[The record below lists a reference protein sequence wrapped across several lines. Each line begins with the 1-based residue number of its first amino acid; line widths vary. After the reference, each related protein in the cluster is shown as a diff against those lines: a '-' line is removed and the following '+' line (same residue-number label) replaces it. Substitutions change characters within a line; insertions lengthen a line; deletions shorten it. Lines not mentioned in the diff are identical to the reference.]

1 MCLIFIL
8 YSTLHNIQ
16 YQLMSRNLHLKIL
29 KTKILYENIKVLSP
43 DNLMEMTYVV
53 CYFTFFFFKQTS
65 SEYEN
70 FLQW

>member
-1 MCLIFIL
+1 MI
-8 YSTLHNIQ
+8 
-16 YQLMSRNLHLKIL
+16 KIL